1 LNGARITAIDLATGV
16 RTPVSS
22 DSLPDA
28 ANALVSPSSI
38 VLDEP
43 AGRLLVTDAGL
54 TAVVAVD
61 IGSGARTIFSDN
73 VTPDSNLPFSEPTG
87 IVIDA
92 SRNLAVIGNSDMSF
106 DSSLLGAELT
116 AGTRTLLSDSTLPDS
131 QTPLFDPR
139 GMAINSDSDSVFV
152 VNVRREQLLAVN
164 LATGARTSV
173 SFNFSPGFGVPFAMP
188 GRIAFDPA
196 RQIVYLVNEGTDAI
210 LAIDVTTGQR
220 VYLLR

>member
-1 LNGARITAIDLATGV
+1 
-16 RTPVSS
+16 
-22 DSLPDA
+22 
-28 ANALVSPSSI
+28 
-38 VLDEP
+38 
-43 AGRLLVTDAGL
+43 
-54 TAVVAVD
+54 
-61 IGSGARTIFSDN
+61 
-73 VTPDSNLPFSEPTG
+73 
-87 IVIDA
+87 
-92 SRNLAVIGNSDMSF
+92 
-106 DSSLLGAELT
+106 
-116 AGTRTLLSDSTLPDS
+116 
-131 QTPLFDPR
+131 
-139 GMAINSDSDSVFV
+139 MAINSDSDSVFV